1 MNLQN
6 RLLRLV
12 HAKDHGVLIA
22 SDVRGRVHKLDYD
35 LNLLQS
41 SPVGSYDKP
50 VNALC
55 VTAKYVFTKDRFG
68 AIGKWDLETLQPLD
82 FYDGKLVC
90 DVSGL
95 YQDEEPSPS
104 PNRAMAVLNGRVY
117 TLNGYNQLTVLD
129 AETFEV
135 LDIRVSPS
143 ETFLDC
149 ISAEHPTLHAVSDVA
164 GTLYIGNLET
174 NEFPVRRQIDCNVV
188 HGIAY
193 DKLHDRFWTTQDGGL
208 GEDRY
213 VRTGVTCIEK
223 DGSNFREFKLSHED
237 NEFIAFEP
245 EGRYLY
251 AGGFLGKIAVFDN
264 TDREF
269 SLVRLIGPLE
279 FQIIHAC
286 VVSKDHIY
294 ALLQTGDI
302 IHLNT
307 EGVELGR
314 THFPKRCVWT
324 LEPHPRDASLLYA
337 GTDQGVV
344 LLRYGPGRFGNV
356 NIEQIARHDHGFG
369 MVKDVRPMPDGSYLG
384 ISRKGDVF
392 KVRPNGSIL
401 WNRQVLGIPRSLAPS
416 PDFDRCLVSTDSGIT
431 WELDSN
437 TGAVVDQIPL
447 GSASYGCA
455 YAADGRRVMTADA
468 GQQIHV
474 YAARSHEIIGSIR
487 GFQFRLKRLV
497 YGSNGQLFAAGP
509 DGMFELDLETYTVR
523 RKFGDYMV
531 STKENGVLCKGFM
544 YVGGYGYQLA
554 TYKYETGEI
563 VDLKENLP
571 DFSKAFAVQIPADRV
586 PIMLVGGRSGFINA
600 YRLLGGIPMKV
611 REFYVR

>member
-1 MNLQN
+1 MQLQN

-12 HAKDHGVLIA
+12 HAPAQGVLIA
-22 SDVRGRVHKLDYD
+22 SDVRGRIHKLDLD

-41 SPVGSYDKP
+41 SPVPSYDKP

-55 VTAKYVFTKDRFG
+55 VTEKYVFTKDRFG

-90 DVSGL
+90 DMRGL

-117 TLNGYNQLTVLD
+117 LLNGYNQFTVLD

-149 ISAEHPTLHAVSDVA
+149 ICAQHPTLHAVSDVD

-174 NEFPVRRQIDCNVV
+174 NEWPVRRQIDTNVV
-188 HGIAY
+188 HGVVY
-193 DKLHDRFWTTQDGGL
+193 DRRHDRFFTTQDAGL

-213 VRTGVTCIEK
+213 CRTGVTCVSK
-223 DGSNFREFKLSHED
+223 DGRDFREFKLSHED

-245 EGRYLY
+245 EGRFLY

-264 TDREF
+264 EGPEF
-269 SLVRLIGPLE
+269 NLVRLIGPLD

-286 VVSKDHIY
+286 VVSKDHIF

-307 EGVELGR
+307 EGEELGR
-314 THFPKRCVWT
+314 TRFPKRCVWT
-324 LEPHPRDASLLYA
+324 LEPHPQDPALLYA
-337 GTDQGVV
+337 GTDTGVT
-344 LLRYGPGRFGNV
+344 LLRYGAGRFGNV
-356 NIEQIARHDHGFG
+356 NIEQLARHDHGFG
-369 MVKDVRPMPDGSYLG
+369 VVKDVRPLPDGSYVG

-392 KVRPNGSIL
+392 RVRQSGAIV
-401 WNRQVLGIPRSLAPS
+401 WQRQVLGIPRGVALS
-416 PDFDRCLVSTDSGIT
+416 PDYDRCLVATDSGLN
-431 WELDSN
+431 WELDTRS
-437 TGAVVDQIPL
+437 GAVLDTIPL
-447 GSASYGCA
+447 GCPSYAVA
-455 YAADGRRVMTADA
+455 YTRDGRRVMTADQ
-468 GQQIHV
+468 GQAVHV
-474 YAARSHEIIGSIR
+474 MAADSHEILGSVR
-487 GFQFRLKRLV
+487 GFEYRLKRLV
-497 YGSNGQLFAAGP
+497 YCANGELYAVGP
-509 DGMFELDLETYTVR
+509 DGMFELDLTTYTTR

-531 STKENGVLCKGFM
+531 STKENGAFCRGLM

-554 TYKYETGEI
+554 TYRYETGEI

-571 DFSKAFAVQIPADRV
+571 DFSKAFALQIPADGV
-586 PIMLVGGRSGFINA
+586 PILLVGGRSGFINA
-600 YRLLGGIPMKV
+600 YRLHGGIPQKV

>member
-12 HAKDHGVLIA
+12 HAREQGVLIA
-22 SDVRGRVHKLDYD
+22 SDVRGRVHKLSYD
-35 LNLLQS
+35 LELLQS
-41 SPVGSYDKP
+41 SPVATYDKP

-55 VTAKYVFTKDRFG
+55 VTSKYVFTKDRFG

-90 DVSGL
+90 DVRGL

-135 LDIRVSPS
+135 LDIRPSPS

-149 ISAEHPTLHAVSDVA
+149 ICAEHPTLHAVSDVA
-164 GTLYIGNLET
+164 GFLYIGNLET
-174 NEFPVRRQIDCNVV
+174 NEFPVRRQIDTNVV
-188 HGIAY
+188 HGVAY
-193 DKLHDRFWTTQDGGL
+193 DKLHDRFWTTQDAGL
-208 GEDRY
+208 GDDRY
-213 VRTGVTCIEK
+213 CRTGVTCIEK
-223 DGSNFREFKLSHED
+223 DGSGFREFKISHED

-251 AGGFLGKIAVFDN
+251 IGGFQGRIHVFDN
-264 TDREF
+264 TGKDF
-269 SLVRLIGPLE
+269 AQVRVLGPLE

-302 IHLNT
+302 VHLDT
-307 EGVELGR
+307 DGVIKGR
-314 THFPKRCVWT
+314 TQFPKRCVWT
-324 LEPHPRDASLLYA
+324 MEPHPTDPALLYA

-356 NIEQIARHDHGFG
+356 NIEQVARHDHGFG
-369 MVKDVRPMPDGSYLG
+369 MVKDVRPAPDGSYVA
-384 ISRKGDVF
+384 IARQGDVF
-392 KVRPNGSIL
+392 KVRADGAIL
-401 WNRQVLGIPRSLAPS
+401 WRRQVLGIPRSLAIS
-416 PDFDRCLVSTDSGIT
+416 ADFDRCLVATDSGT
-431 WELDSN
+431 CWELD
-437 TGAVVDQIPL
+437 TRAGAVLDQLPL
-447 GSASYGCA
+447 GGPSYGCA
-455 YAADGRRVMTADA
+455 YASHGRRVFTADN
-468 GQQIHV
+468 GQQILVFAPDSHV
-474 YAARSHEIIGSIR
+474 ILGSIR
-487 GFQFRLKRLV
+487 GFGFRLKRLV
-497 YGSNGQLFAAGP
+497 YLQNGELFAVGP
-509 DGMFELDLETYTVR
+509 DGLFELDLEAFTTR

-531 STKENGVLCKGFM
+531 STKENGAICKGFV

-554 TYKYETGEI
+554 TYEYETGEI

-571 DFSKAFAVQIPADRV
+571 DFSKAFALQIPSDKV
-586 PIMLVGGRSGFINA
+586 PILLVGGRSGFVSA
-600 YRLLGGIPMKV
+600 YRLYGGVPQKV